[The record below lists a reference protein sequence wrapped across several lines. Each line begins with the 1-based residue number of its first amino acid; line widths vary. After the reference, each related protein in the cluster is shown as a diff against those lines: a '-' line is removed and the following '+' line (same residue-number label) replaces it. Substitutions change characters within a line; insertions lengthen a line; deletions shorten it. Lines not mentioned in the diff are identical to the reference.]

1 MILLASINLIII
13 LSIFGYS
20 YLFKSIIFKNKNT
33 FLENLDFFYGLIFL
47 YLISQ
52 ILHIF
57 MPLANYS
64 KPIIIFVLILL
75 IYCFIKK
82 KLKISIVKYFIIIFL
97 FSFIAYYGKDNVD
110 SPLYHLQIIKWLSN
124 YKLTFG
130 LANLEWR
137 LGVNYPWY
145 SILSILNIDF
155 FNYSNKYFFSLI
167 FFSFL
172 FY

>member
-1 MILLASINLIII
+1 MILLASINLLII

-33 FLENLDFFYGLIFL
+33 FLENLDFFYGLICL
-47 YLISQ
+47 YLISL

-57 MPLANYS
+57 MPLASYS
-64 KPIIIFVLILL
+64 KPILIVGLILL

-110 SPLYHLQIIKWLSN
+110 SHYIICK
-124 YKLTFG
+124 
-130 LANLEWR
+130 
-137 LGVNYPWY
+137 
-145 SILSILNIDF
+145 
-155 FNYSNKYFFSLI
+155 
-167 FFSFL
+167 
-172 FY
+172 